1 MITRISGQ
9 LSLLRAMLAMRELTN
24 AIKQNPFSIILFDEV
39 EKAHPKILDMFL
51 QILDDGRLTSGRGET
66 VYFSESLI
74 IFTSNLG
81 VYEQM
86 PDGTKRQICRTKK

>member
-1 MITRISGQ
+1 MAI
-9 LSLLRAMLAMRELTN
+9 MTN